1 MSPRQGT
8 VPCLRPLGGVP
19 VEFKKSELRETIE
32 SIAGSVI
39 TILFIMIFLCQ
50 SYKVDGSSM
59 EPTLLHNQRLLVDKI
74 TYRFRLPRTGEIIV
88 FKYPR
93 DPEKKFIKRVIAV
106 EGQDISIYDGQV
118 KVNGLVLVEDYI
130 KETTDGKIEWTTIP
144 VDSLFVMG
152 DNRNRSMDSRD
163 MESVG
168 YVPLANV
175 IGRAVVVYW
184 PPRAA
189 RILRRPDYQKSRNQG
204 NSVSSGYAYPPPASP

>member
-1 MSPRQGT
+1 
-8 VPCLRPLGGVP
+8 

-39 TILFIMIFLCQ
+39 TILFIMIFLFQ

-59 EPTLLHNQRLLVDKI
+59 EPTLAHNQRLLVDKI

-118 KVNGLVLVEDYI
+118 KVNGLVLEENYI
-130 KETTDGKIEWTTIP
+130 KETTQGDFEWTIVPT
-144 VDSLFVMG
+144 DSIFVMG
-152 DNRNRSMDSRD
+152 DNRNRSLDSRD
-163 MESVG
+163 TDNVG
-168 YVPLANV
+168 YVPLENV
-175 IGRAVVVYW
+175 VGRAVVVYW

-189 RILRRPDYQKSRNQG
+189 RILRRPDYRR
-204 NSVSSGYAYPPPASP
+204 SGDQADSKHNGYGYYPLPDNLP

>member
-1 MSPRQGT
+1 M
-8 VPCLRPLGGVP
+8 
-19 VEFKKSELRETIE
+19 EFKKSELRETIE

>member
-1 MSPRQGT
+1 M
-8 VPCLRPLGGVP
+8 
-19 VEFKKSELRETIE
+19 EFKKTELRETIE

-39 TILFIMIFLCQ
+39 TIMFIMIFLFQ

-59 EPTLLHNQRLLVDKI
+59 EPTLSHNQRLLVDKV

-118 KVNGLVLVEDYI
+118 KVDGLVLEEDYI
-130 KETTDGKIEWTTIP
+130 EETTRGEFEWATVPT
-144 VDSLFVMG
+144 DSLFVMG
-152 DNRNRSMDSRD
+152 DNRNRSLDSRD
-163 MESVG
+163 TDNVG
-168 YVPLANV
+168 YVPLENV
-175 IGRAVVVYW
+175 VGRAVVVYW

-189 RILRRPDYQKSRNQG
+189 RVLKRPVYRRTG
-204 NSVSSGYAYPPPASP
+204 NRDHSFNHSGYGYPLPDNLR

>member
-1 MSPRQGT
+1 M
-8 VPCLRPLGGVP
+8 
-19 VEFKKSELRETIE
+19 EFKKSELRETIE

-106 EGQDISIYDGQV
+106 EGQDVSIYDGQV
-118 KVNGLVLVEDYI
+118 KVNGLVLEEDYI
-130 KETTDGKIEWTTIP
+130 KEATRGEFEWAIIP
-144 VDSLFVMG
+144 TDSLFVMG

-163 MESVG
+163 TESVG

-175 IGRAVVVYW
+175 IGRAIVVYW
-184 PPRAA
+184 PPQFA

-204 NSVSSGYAYPPPASP
+204 NSVDNGWQSYPPPGNFQ

>member
-1 MSPRQGT
+1 M
-8 VPCLRPLGGVP
+8 
-19 VEFKKSELRETIE
+19 EFKKSELRETIE

-204 NSVSSGYAYPPPASP
+204 NSVDNGWQSYPPPGNFQ